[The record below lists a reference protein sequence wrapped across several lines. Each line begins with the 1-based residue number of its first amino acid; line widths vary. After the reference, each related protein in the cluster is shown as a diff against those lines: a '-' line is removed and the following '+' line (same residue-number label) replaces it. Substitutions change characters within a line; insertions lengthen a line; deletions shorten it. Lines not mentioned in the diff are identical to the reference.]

1 MARPLLLRGSVHLK
15 RGARELQHCRG
26 TVFVLFRRIA
36 IDLSLGNQS
45 VRPPFRQ
52 GGTRAGPAVQDRRFR
67 GGGSTLPH
75 QTPHCG
81 VRRVT
86 VPFLRHFYARL
97 CPRRKPL
104 TYESPPTV

>member
-26 TVFVLFRRIA
+26 TVFVLFCRIA

-52 GGTRAGPAVQDRRFR
+52 GGTQAGPAVQDRRFR
-67 GGGSTLPH
+67 GGGSPRPTPTPIRREGRLQAPLLPH
-75 QTPHCG
+75 SKWRYC
-81 VRRVT
+81 
-86 VPFLRHFYARL
+86 AREKKTT
-97 CPRRKPL
+97 CCSQA
-104 TYESPPTV
+104 E